1 MYKDLRMHNDWPVLK
16 GNVDLPFK
24 LKGNSKCTS
33 CNSLSP
39 LGAHNKDL
47 SAASQMLLTVV
58 RLHLQCRVN
67 TFYEYQ

>member
-1 MYKDLRMHNDWPVLK
+1 MYKDLSMHNDWPILK
-16 GNVDLPFK
+16 VNVDLPFK
-24 LKGNSKCTS
+24 LKGNS

-58 RLHLQCRVN
+58 RLHLQCRVH